1 MSFFISLF
9 LLVLSLGMVVYLIA
23 KHYRQLV
30 VLDVESLPEVKVAKK
45 KDEYLLRKAE
55 QEAKKLNKK
64 MTNIFSPWLKK
75 LKKIQS
81 WFRNYVAY
89 VERKASAANIK
100 KQRVKSGIISPE
112 EEQKVR
118 GLVNEANHALEN
130 GDIESAEKKYIAA
143 IKINDKNK
151 AAYEGLAD
159 VYYRRNHLEEAKQTY
174 RFLLYLEPNNE
185 HALLRLA
192 EMAEREGKIDTAVNY
207 YQQAVLINDSISS
220 RFAKLYD
227 LLMQLGQYDTAFEA
241 IRQALI
247 LEPQNPKYLDNLVEV
262 SIMVGDKKLAEEAWH
277 ELRMVNP
284 ENQKLSVLKDKIEK
298 IFDKR

>member
-1 MSFFISLF
+1 MSLYIFIS
-9 LLVLSLGMVVYLIA
+9 LLVLSLVAIIYLVA

-30 VLDVESLPEVKVAKK
+30 VLDVDSLPEVKVAKK

-55 QEAKKLNKK
+55 QEAQK
-64 MTNIFSPWLKK
+64 MNRKITKAFFPWLKK
-75 LKKIQS
+75 IKKIQS

-89 VERKASAANIK
+89 VEKKATLSNIK
-100 KQRVKSGIISPE
+100 KQRPKGVALSPE
-112 EEQKVR
+112 EEQKMR
-118 GLVNEANHALEN
+118 ALVNDANHALEN

-151 AAYEGLAD
+151 NAYEGLAE

-192 EMAEREGKIDTAVNY
+192 EMAEREGKIDAAVNY
-207 YQQAVLINDSISS
+207 YQQAVLINDNISS

-227 LLMQLGQYDTAFEA
+227 LLMQLGQYDTALES
-241 IRQALI
+241 INQALI

-262 SIMVGDKKLAEEAWH
+262 SIMVGDKKLAEEVWR

-284 ENQKLSVLKDKIEK
+284 ENQKLSALKDKIENMPS
-298 IFDKR
+298 

>member
-1 MSFFISLF
+1 MLPYISIF
-9 LLVLSLGMVVYLIA
+9 LLVLSLSVIIYLIA
-23 KHYRQLV
+23 KHYHQLV

-64 MTNIFSPWLKK
+64 MTTIFFPLFRKM
-75 LKKIQS
+75 KKIQS

-89 VERKASAANIK
+89 VEKKASVSNVR
-100 KQRVKSGIISPE
+100 KQRVKGGLISPE

-118 GLVNEANHALEN
+118 GLINEASHALEN

-143 IKINDKNK
+143 IKINDKSK
-151 AAYEGLAD
+151 GAYEGLAD
-159 VYYRRNHLEEAKQTY
+159 VYYKRNHLEEAKQTY

-185 HALLRLA
+185 HALIRLA

-227 LLMQLGQYDTAFEA
+227 LLMQLKQYDTALEA
-241 IRQALI
+241 INQALI
-247 LEPQNPKYLDNLVEV
+247 LEPQNPKYLDNLVEA
-262 SIMVGDKKLAEEAWH
+262 SIMVGDKLLAEEVWR

-284 ENQKLSVLKDKIEK
+284 ENQKLSVLKDKIENMPS
-298 IFDKR
+298 

>member
-1 MSFFISLF
+1 MTLYIFIF
-9 LLVLSLGMVVYLIA
+9 LLVLSLAVIIYLVA
-23 KHYRQLV
+23 KHYHQLV
-30 VLDVESLPEVKVAKK
+30 VMDVESLPEVKVAKK

-64 MTNIFSPWLKK
+64 MTNAFFPLFRK

-81 WFRNYVAY
+81 WFRNYVAD
-89 VERKASAANIK
+89 VERKASLSNIK
-100 KQRVKSGIISPE
+100 KQRSKGGLVSPE

-118 GLVNEANHALEN
+118 ALVNEANHALES

-151 AAYEGLAD
+151 QAYEGLAD

-192 EMAEREGKIDTAVNY
+192 EMAEKDGKIDMAVNY

-227 LLMQLGQYDTAFEA
+227 LLMQLSQYDTAIEA
-241 IRQALI
+241 IKQALI

-262 SIMVGDKKLAEEAWH
+262 SIMVGDKKLAEDAMY

-284 ENQKLSVLKDKIEK
+284 ENQKLSVLKDKIEHMPS
-298 IFDKR
+298 